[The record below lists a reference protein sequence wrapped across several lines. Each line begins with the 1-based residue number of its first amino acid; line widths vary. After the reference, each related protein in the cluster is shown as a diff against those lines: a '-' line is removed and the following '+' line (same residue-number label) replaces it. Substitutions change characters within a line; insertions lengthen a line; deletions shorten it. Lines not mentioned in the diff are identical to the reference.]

1 MPDIIVKS
9 PDQFKVLYNLPED
22 TNLVICI
29 GGRGGMK
36 SYEVSK
42 FIAFSAAVKEKRC
55 AILRDEQS
63 KIRQS
68 ILNEILLRY
77 DTANKNGALDRVCR
91 KLQTGIKLLRTDNEI
106 VFTMGFKASSN
117 ANTAGLKSV
126 SDVDIAVIEEAEDI
140 RDVYKY
146 NAFADGIRK
155 KGYLIII
162 VLNTPDL
169 QHWITKRYFYA
180 EQIAFED
187 VPELKGKVSEKELD
201 GYFRLKPR
209 EREGFVCIQTSYKDN
224 PHLPDA
230 KIREYENYGNPKD
243 STFDLH
249 YYLTAIKGFASS
261 GRKGQIHKNIKP
273 ISFKEY
279 NGIPVREIY
288 GQDFGT
294 ASPAGLIAVKF
305 FNSACYAREINYL
318 PLDVKELGKLYCR
331 LRFTDQDKII
341 ADNAEPNTIWKLKKG
356 FDAKELTAEEIALYP
371 KLLKGFFIEECLG
384 KTKLIEGISLMNG
397 MNLFAV
403 SESTN
408 LWNEINN
415 RIWATDKNGNP
426 TDEPE
431 PGFDHLLDGWMYV
444 IQKHKYTVKQN
455 LNNFVGAFG

>member
-1 MPDIIVKS
+1 
-9 PDQFKVLYNLPED
+9 
-22 TNLVICI
+22 
-29 GGRGGMK
+29 MK

-91 KLQTGIKLLRTDNEI
+91 KLQTGIKLLRSDNEV
-106 VFTMGFKASSN
+106 VFTMGFRATSN

-155 KGYLIII
+155 PGYLIII

-169 QHWITKRYFYA
+169 QHWITKRYFHA
-180 EQIAFED
+180 EQITFED
-187 VPELKGKVSEKELD
+187 VPELRGKVSEKELD
-201 GYFRLKPR
+201 GYFRLTPR
-209 EREGFVCIQTSYKDN
+209 DREGFVCIQTSYKDN
-224 PHLPDA
+224 PHLPEA
-230 KIREYENYGNPKD
+230 KVREYEAYGDPND
-243 STFDLH
+243 TTYDLH

-261 GRKGQIHKNIKP
+261 GRKGQIHKNILP
-273 ISFKEY
+273 ITYKDYMS
-279 NGIPVREIY
+279 IPVQEIY

-318 PLDVKELGKLYCR
+318 PMHVKELGKLYCR
-331 LRFTDQDKII
+331 LKFTDRDKII
-341 ADNAEPNTIWKLKKG
+341 CDNAEPDTIAKLKNG
-356 FDAKELTAEEIALYP
+356 WTAKELQPDEIALYP
-371 KLLKGFFIEECLG
+371 NLMRGFFVEECLG
-384 KTKLIEGISLMNG
+384 KTELSAGISLMKS
-397 MNLFAV
+397 MKLFAV
-403 SESTN
+403 KESKN

-415 RIWATDKNGNP
+415 RIYAVDKNGNP

-431 PGFDHLLDGWMYV
+431 PGFDHLIDPWMYI
-444 IQKHKYTVKQN
+444 IQKHKFVVQQN
-455 LNNFVGAFG
+455 LNKFAGAFG